1 MTEDRSCPRRS
12 DDQEKRDRNRDRLE
26 SFPCSFAVAF
36 VRHLRLPYTVE
47 IRNTVKPPHSKIHRG
62 EIEFGLTHQNVIPC
76 GPRFLSNKVPPLFVV
91 GAWVSVGVK
100 TEQSIWRLIYS
111 VAIKAGLSDA
121 DAQDV
126 GQDTVLS
133 VAKKIGEFKSD
144 PALGSFK
151 GWLMLITRR
160 RPKKGLRGRA
170 NSIK

>member
-1 MTEDRSCPRRS
+1 
-12 DDQEKRDRNRDRLE
+12 
-26 SFPCSFAVAF
+26 
-36 VRHLRLPYTVE
+36 
-47 IRNTVKPPHSKIHRG
+47 
-62 EIEFGLTHQNVIPC
+62 
-76 GPRFLSNKVPPLFVV
+76 VV